1 MKTVSKA
8 LIGTV
13 AAGAMAVSAATP
25 AMAGDRDRDGIDAG
39 DVIAGAVVLGGIAI
53 LAGALD
59 NDRGDYRYREGDR
72 YRDDY
77 RYRDRDRGDRWYGR
91 GSPRAAVERCIN
103 AAERDARRFGY
114 RFADVTQIRD
124 VDDTRYGWRVK
135 GNLVVDGERG
145 GRGRD
150 RWGDY
155 GDRGWGD
162 SSWGDRDRGWGDR
175 DRGWGERDRDRG
187 SFTCTIERGQ
197 VAYINFDGIRGL
209 R

>member
-25 AMAGDRDRDGIDAG
+25 AMARDRDRDGIDAG

-53 LAGALD
+53 LAGAIG
-59 NDRGDYRYREGDR
+59 ND
-72 YRDDY
+72 RDDY
-77 RYRDRDRGDRWYGR
+77 RYRDRYRDRGDRWYGR
-91 GSPRAAVERCIN
+91 GSPRAAVERCVN
-103 AAERDARRFGY
+103 AAERDARRAGY

-135 GNLVVDGERG
+135 GNLVVDGA
-145 GRGRD
+145 
-150 RWGDY
+150 
-155 GDRGWGD
+155 RGWG
-162 SSWGDRDRGWGDR
+162 GYDRYDRRGYDR
-175 DRGWGERDRDRG
+175 YDRRDYGRYDRSDRG
-187 SFTCTIERGQ
+187 SFNCRIDRGR
-197 VAYINFDGIRGL
+197 VVDVDFNGIRGL

>member
-25 AMAGDRDRDGIDAG
+25 AMARDRDGIDAG

-59 NDRGDYRYREGDR
+59 NDRGDYRYRDGDR

-77 RYRDRDRGDRWYGR
+77 RYGDRDDRWYGR

-103 AAERDARRFGY
+103 AAERDARRYGY

-135 GNLVVDGERG
+135 GNLVVDGDRG
-145 GRGRD
+145 
-150 RWGDY
+150 W
-155 GDRGWGD
+155 GDRGWGERGWGERGWGY
-162 SSWGDRDRGWGDR
+162 SSWGDRDRG
-175 DRGWGERDRDRG
+175 DRGWGERYHDRG